1 MFSAELKKPAL
12 KFLKSIKDKTLLKRI
27 SDRIDELEK
36 NPFPQDI
43 ERVEGY
49 KDVKVFR
56 VRVGDYRILY
66 FVDYSASKFILR
78 RLIREEGFIRH
89 FTTKHERKLFIQTKS
104 FKHYA

>member
-1 MFSAELKKPAL
+1 MFSAELNKSAI
-12 KFLKSIKDKTLLKRI
+12 KFLKSIKDKTLLRRI
-27 SDRIDELEK
+27 SDKIDELEK

-66 FVDYSASKFILR
+66 FVDYTSSKLYIEKIDKR
-78 RLIREEGFIRH
+78 SRV
-89 FTTKHERKLFIQTKS
+89 
-104 FKHYA
+104 Y

>member
-12 KFLKSIKDKTLLKRI
+12 KFLKSIKDKSLVKRL
-27 SDRIDELEK
+27 SDKIDELEK

-49 KDVKVFR
+49 KDIKVFR

-66 FVDYSASKFILR
+66 FVDYPSSKVYIEKIDKR
-78 RLIREEGFIRH
+78 NRV
-89 FTTKHERKLFIQTKS
+89 
-104 FKHYA
+104 Y

>member
-1 MFSAELKKPAL
+1 MFFAELKKPAL
-12 KFLKSIKDKTLLKRI
+12 KFLRSIKDKTLLKRI
-27 SDRIDELEK
+27 SDRINDLEK

-66 FVDYSASKFILR
+66 FVDYSSSKVYIEKIDKR
-78 RLIREEGFIRH
+78 GRV
-89 FTTKHERKLFIQTKS
+89 
-104 FKHYA
+104 Y

>member
-1 MFSAELKKPAL
+1 MFSADLKKPAL
-12 KFLKSIKDKTLLKRI
+12 KFLKSIKDQTALKRI
-27 SDRIDELEK
+27 AEKIDELEK

-66 FVDYSASKFILR
+66 FVDYSSSKVYIEKIDKR
-78 RLIREEGFIRH
+78 SRV
-89 FTTKHERKLFIQTKS
+89 
-104 FKHYA
+104 Y

>member
-12 KFLKSIKDKTLLKRI
+12 KFLKSIKDKSLLKRI
-27 SDRIDELEK
+27 SNKIDELEK

-49 KDVKVFR
+49 KDIKVFR

-66 FVDYSASKFILR
+66 FVDYSASKVYIEKIDKR
-78 RLIREEGFIRH
+78 SRV
-89 FTTKHERKLFIQTKS
+89 
-104 FKHYA
+104 Y

>member
-12 KFLKSIKDKTLLKRI
+12 KFLKTIRDRIILKRI
-27 SDRIDELEK
+27 TDKIDALEQ

-49 KDVKVFR
+49 NDVKVFR

-66 FVDYSASKFILR
+66 FVDYATSKVYIETINKR
-78 RLIREEGFIRH
+78 S
-89 FTTKHERKLFIQTKS
+89 KV
-104 FKHYA
+104 Y